1 MADASGLMFE
11 KCFVGGG
18 RLGGQV
24 TEHVGIH
31 AAVSAHS
38 SGALEPT
45 LLAGQ
50 ARATASQASHGIPG
64 TAAPARAVRRARS
77 VFGKVMALAGSE
89 RGRITRASC
98 PETGPGMNRGAFAM
112 AAPSGAVAT
121 GDYRARP

>member
-1 MADASGLMFE
+1 MADASGLTFE

-18 RLGGQV
+18 RLGWQV
-24 TEHVGIH
+24 TAHVGIH

-45 LLAGQ
+45 LLGGQ

-64 TAAPARAVRRARS
+64 TAASARAEWLARS
-77 VFGKVMALAGSE
+77 GVGKGEALAGSE
-89 RGRITRASC
+89 RTRASC